1 MRSNTGRNLKLKSGK
16 SNLDIVRSYLSG
28 ERAFVQVGYDASIA
42 LQSKKEGEEWEESDG
57 SKWIKKNGYKH
68 RVSKKAQYVFEQRC
82 TVCNADMKW
91 GNYLDQKIYPK
102 TQRCYEC
109 NIEFESVLRSRGI
122 YNDYE
127 KFKILNN
134 ELSMMK
140 DFKAKVVD
148 SIHYLENYT
157 PQTKDLQFFN
167 EDGSNEIWVDDTNR
181 REVVLKDLRLDLEK
195 VNNGITLSESELNI
209 LNYNVTLDPD
219 IKNLAL
225 KNVKEKEEK
234 LQNG

>member
-1 MRSNTGRNLKLKSGK
+1 MKKASGK
-16 SNLDIVRSYLSG
+16 SNLNIVRDYLEG
-28 ERAFVQVGYDASIA
+28 TRPFIQVGYDENVA
-42 LQSKKEGEEWEESDG
+42 LQSRKEGEEWEDSNG
-57 SKWIKKNGYKH
+57 VKWIKKNGYKN
-68 RVSKKAQYVFEQRC
+68 RVSKKAKYIFEQRC

-109 NIEFESVLRSRGI
+109 NIEFEGVLRSRGI
-122 YNDYE
+122 YSDYE
-127 KFKILNN
+127 RFKTINN

-157 PQTKDLQFFN
+157 SQTQNPQFFN
-167 EDGSNEIWVDDTNR
+167 EDGSNEIWVDDTDR

-195 VNNGITLSESELNI
+195 VNNIISLAEDELNK
-209 LNYNVTLDPD
+209 LNYNATIDPD
-219 IKNLAL
+219 IKDLTL
-225 KNVKEKEEK
+225 KKVKEKEEK

>member
-1 MRSNTGRNLKLKSGK
+1 MKKASGK
-16 SNLDIVRSYLSG
+16 SNLSIVRDYLEG
-28 ERAFVQVGYDASIA
+28 TRPFIQVGYDENVA
-42 LQSKKEGEEWEESDG
+42 LQSRKEGEEWEDSNG
-57 SKWIKKNGYKH
+57 VKWIKKNGYKH

-82 TVCNADMKW
+82 TICNADMKW

-109 NIEFESVLRSRGI
+109 NIEFEGVLRSRGI

-127 KFKILNN
+127 KFKLINN

-140 DFKAKVVD
+140 DFKSKVVD
-148 SIHYLENYT
+148 SINYLENYT

-167 EDGSNEIWVDDTNR
+167 EDGSNEIWVDDTDR
-181 REVVLKDLRLDLEK
+181 REIVLKDLRADLEK
-195 VNNGITLSESELNI
+195 VNDGIALAESELI
-209 LNYNVTLDPD
+209 KLNYNIALDPD
-219 IKNLAL
+219 IKNITLQ
-225 KNVKEKEEK
+225 KIKEKEEK

>member
-1 MRSNTGRNLKLKSGK
+1 MKKATGK
-16 SNLDIVRSYLSG
+16 SNLDIVRDYMSG
-28 ERAFVQVGYDASIA
+28 TRPFVQVGYDASIA
-42 LQSKKEGEEWEESDG
+42 IQSKKEGEEWEESDG

-109 NIEFESVLRSRGI
+109 NIEFEGVLRSRGI

-127 KFKILNN
+127 KFKMINN

-140 DFKAKVVD
+140 DFKSKVVD
-148 SIHYLENYT
+148 SINYLENYT
-157 PQTKDLQFFN
+157 PQTKDPQFFN
-167 EDGSNEIWVDDTNR
+167 EDGSNEIWVDDTDR
-181 REVVLKDLRLDLEK
+181 REVVLTDLRADLEK
-195 VNNGITLSESELNI
+195 VNSGIALAESELDK
-209 LNYNVTLDPD
+209 LNYNVTLDPT
-219 IKNLAL
+219 IKDLAL
-225 KNVKEKEEK
+225 KKVKEKEEK
-234 LQNG
+234 LQNE

>member
-1 MRSNTGRNLKLKSGK
+1 MKKASGK
-16 SNLDIVRSYLSG
+16 SNLSIVRDYLDG
-28 ERAFVQVGYDASIA
+28 TRPFIQVGYYENVA
-42 LQSKKEGEEWEESDG
+42 LQSRKEGEEWEDSNG
-57 SKWIKKNGYKH
+57 VKWVKKNGYKK

-109 NIEFESVLRSRGI
+109 NIEFEAILKSRGI

-127 KFKILNN
+127 KFKVINN

-140 DFKAKVVD
+140 DFKSKIVD
-148 SIHYLENYT
+148 SINYLENYT
-157 PQTKDLQFFN
+157 PQTKDPQFFN
-167 EDGSNEIWVDDTNR
+167 EDGSNEIWVDDTDR
-181 REVVLKDLRLDLEK
+181 RELVLKDLKEDLDK
-195 VNNGITLSESELNI
+195 VNSGIALAESELVK
-209 LNYNVTLDPD
+209 LNYNVALDPN
-219 IKNLAL
+219 INKLTL
-225 KNVKEKEEK
+225 KKIQEKEEK

>member
-1 MRSNTGRNLKLKSGK
+1 MKKASGK
-16 SNLDIVRSYLSG
+16 SNLSIIRNYLNG
-28 ERAFVQVGYDASIA
+28 ERPFIQVGYDENVA
-42 LQSKKEGEEWEESDG
+42 LQNRKEGEEWEDSNG
-57 SKWIKKNGYKH
+57 TKWIKKNGYKH

-82 TVCNADMKW
+82 TICNADMKW

-109 NIEFESVLRSRGI
+109 NIEFEGVLRSRGI

-127 KFKILNN
+127 KFKLINN

-140 DFKAKVVD
+140 DFKSKVVD
-148 SIHYLENYT
+148 SINYLENYT

-167 EDGSNEIWVDDTNR
+167 EDGSNEIWVDDTDR
-181 REVVLKDLRLDLEK
+181 REIVLKDLRADLEK
-195 VNNGITLSESELNI
+195 VNDGIALAESELI
-209 LNYNVTLDPD
+209 KLNYKIALDPD
-219 IKNLAL
+219 IKNVTLQ
-225 KNVKEKEEK
+225 KIKEKEEK